1 MNAILGM
8 AHLALQTDLDPQ
20 QRGYVRKVERSAR
33 LLLGIIND
41 ILDFS
46 KIEAGKLDMES
57 VDFDLTDVM
66 DNLAGL
72 VGLQAENKGLEL
84 LFVEPPDL
92 PMQLVGD
99 PLRLSQVLVNLA
111 GNAVK
116 FTERGEVVVSIED
129 MGRDGRNVLLRFAVR
144 DTGLGMTWEQQ
155 QRLFRAFEQADSS
168 TSRRYGGTGLGL
180 AISRHL
186 VGMMGGEM
194 DVQSTPGAGSTFR
207 FSARFGLQLPI
218 RSNAAA
224 RIAVLRGARL
234 LVVDDNATA
243 RQILLD
249 MARALGL
256 FAEEAGDGVEALRKV
271 SEAARAGA
279 AFDLVIID
287 VRMPGLDGIECAR
300 RMSADPT
307 IPRPALLMLSA
318 LGRDEALRLV
328 RAANVQVVDA
338 LSKPITPS
346 TLFDACASALGRA
359 IDAPSRQRETNAGET
374 SKLLRGARVLL
385 AEDNE
390 INMELAFELLSNA
403 GAEVTAAGDGR
414 QVLERLAKQSFDIV
428 LLDCQMPLMDG
439 YETVRAIRADPRLRD
454 LPVIAMTA
462 NAMSGDRQ
470 RALSAGMDDHIA
482 KPLDVASMLATIAR
496 WLQTKAADRP

>member
-1 MNAILGM
+1 
-8 AHLALQTDLDPQ
+8 
-20 QRGYVRKVERSAR
+20 
-33 LLLGIIND
+33 
-41 ILDFS
+41 
-46 KIEAGKLDMES
+46 
-57 VDFDLTDVM
+57 
-66 DNLAGL
+66 
-72 VGLQAENKGLEL
+72 

-116 FTERGEVVVSIED
+116 FTERGEVIVSIEEAD
-129 MGRDGRNVLLRFAVR
+129 RDARAVLLRFAVR
-144 DTGLGMTWEQQ
+144 DTGVGMTWEQH
-155 QRLFRAFEQADSS
+155 QRLFRAFEQADTS

-186 VGMMGGEM
+186 VRMMGGEM
-194 DVQSTPGAGSTFR
+194 EAESSPGGGSTFR
-207 FSARFGLQLPI
+207 FSARFEMQLPA

-249 MARALGL
+249 MARSLGL
-256 FAEEAGDGVEALRKV
+256 AAEEAVDGMEALRMV
-271 SEAARAGA
+271 GAAARAGA
-279 AFDLVIID
+279 PFDLAIID
-287 VRMPGLDGIECAR
+287 IRMPGMDGIECAR
-300 RMSADPT
+300 RMNADT
-307 IPRPALLMLSA
+307 IYPKPALLLLSA
-318 LGRDEALRLV
+318 LGRDEALRQV
-328 RAANVQVVDA
+328 RASHVQVIDA

-359 IDAPSRQRETNAGET
+359 VDGAPPSREPQASENSRI
-374 SKLLRGARVLL
+374 LRGARVLL
-385 AEDNE
+385 VEDNE
-390 INMELAFELLSNA
+390 INMELALELLSNA
-403 GAEVTAAGDGR
+403 GAVVTAAGDGR
-414 QVLERLAKQSFDIV
+414 QALDCLAGHSFDIV
-428 LLDCQMPLMDG
+428 LLDCQMPVMDG
-439 YETVRAIRADPRLRD
+439 YEAVRAIRADARWRD

-482 KPLDVASMLATIAR
+482 KPIDVASMLNTIAR
-496 WLQTKAADRP
+496 WLRAKAPHRS